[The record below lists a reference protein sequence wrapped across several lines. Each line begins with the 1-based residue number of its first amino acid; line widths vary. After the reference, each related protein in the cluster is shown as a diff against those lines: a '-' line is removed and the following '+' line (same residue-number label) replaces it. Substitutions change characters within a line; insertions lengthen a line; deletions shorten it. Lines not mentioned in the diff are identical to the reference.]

1 MQHPGFQQLKNI
13 GMPKSTNICQILKKD
28 DFCFVTGVGKKNPK
42 PHEESNPSPSAPA
55 LDVLPLNYK
64 ELYSQLG
71 YNNIDV

>member
-1 MQHPGFQQLKNI
+1 MIFAL
-13 GMPKSTNICQILKKD
+13 SRAWE
-28 DFCFVTGVGKKNPK
+28 KKNPK

-71 YNNIDV
+71 YDNIDV